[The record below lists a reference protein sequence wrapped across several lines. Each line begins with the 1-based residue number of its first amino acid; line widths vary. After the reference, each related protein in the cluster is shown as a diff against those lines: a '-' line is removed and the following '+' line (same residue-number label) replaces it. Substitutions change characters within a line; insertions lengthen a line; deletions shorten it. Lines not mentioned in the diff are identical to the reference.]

1 MYKSTKVTP
10 FLVTVFNTLKSV
22 DRILKFSHKVTGVKI
37 LPANINSLQQIKVL
51 KNALFF
57 EKKQIKL
64 DFAKKFLYNS

>member
-1 MYKSTKVTP
+1 
-10 FLVTVFNTLKSV
+10 V
-22 DRILKFSHKVTGVKI
+22 DIILKFSHKVTGVKI
-37 LPANINSLQQIKVL
+37 LPAKINSLQQIKVL